1 MSSEYNRLLKRQ
13 IKKYLT
19 AGLEDDERIRVF
31 IDAINDSY
39 NAFER
44 DKRLSEHAF
53 EVSEK
58 DYLDIYSRL
67 KEEINIRN
75 QSIQKLK
82 ETIRNMEPDAEN
94 QIVLDGE
101 NLLDVVDYLNLQI
114 NKRKEAET
122 AMKMAKEEAEKANQ
136 AKSEFLSVMSHEIRT
151 PLNAVLGLGQLLL
164 RQDPRPDQV
173 SNMQVLKASAENLL
187 TLINDILDFSKIN
200 AKKLEIDHSPFDIRR
215 MVNDI
220 FQAISIRGKERNNRM
235 LLLIEDKVPNVLF
248 GDATRLTQVLNN
260 LLSNAVKF
268 TSDGEVSL
276 SISLEKLSEKHCSIK
291 FTVSDTGIGIEQEK
305 LKHIFNPFS
314 QASSSITRKFGG
326 TGLGLTITAELL
338 HLMNTNIEVE
348 TNIDVGSKFFF
359 TLNME
364 FLDDDKIKQS
374 NISLSEQNLGG
385 AKILLVEDTPFN
397 ILFTRQLLEG
407 WNTTVEIAENGKI
420 AVDKLRE
427 DHYSLVLMDLHMP
440 VMDGYT
446 AAAEIR
452 KFDAKT
458 PIITLTA
465 TASDDIKSKINE
477 VGMQDYVIKPFDID
491 VLYSKINRLL
501 SAT

>member
-1 MSSEYNRLLKRQ
+1 LEYNRLLKRQ

-19 AGLEDDERIRVF
+19 AGLESDQRMLSF

-82 ETIRNMEPDAEN
+82 ETILNMEPGAETE
-94 QIVLDGE
+94 IMKDGD
-101 NLLDVVDYLNLQI
+101 NLLDVVNYLNLQV
-114 NKRKEAET
+114 NKRREAES
-122 AMKMAKEEAEKANQ
+122 AMRIAKEEAEKANQ

-164 RQDPRPDQV
+164 RQNPRPDQV

-200 AKKLEIDHSPFDIRR
+200 ARKLEIDHIPFNIRR
-215 MVNDI
+215 TIEDI
-220 FQAISIRGKERNNRM
+220 FQAISVKGNEWNNKM
-235 LLLIEDKVPNVLF
+235 SLHIDNTIPQYIY
-248 GDATRLTQVLNN
+248 GDPHRLTQVLNN
-260 LLSNAVKF
+260 LMSNAVKF
-268 TSDGEVSL
+268 TRDGQVEL
-276 SISLEKLSEKHCSIK
+276 KLTLEKKSESRCTIVFSI
-291 FTVSDTGIGIEQEK
+291 SDTGIGIEKDK
-305 LKHIFNPFS
+305 LEHIFSPFA

-326 TGLGLTITAELL
+326 TGLGLAITAELL
-338 HLMNTNIEVE
+338 ELMNCKIHVDTELGKGSRFYFTMDTEFVDEGSDQHTGTE
-348 TNIDVGSKFFF
+348 TKEQD
-359 TLNME
+359 L
-364 FLDDDKIKQS
+364 KQ
-374 NISLSEQNLGG
+374 
-385 AKILLVEDTPFN
+385 AKVLLVEDTPFN

-407 WNTTVEIAENGKI
+407 WNTIVEVAENGQI
-420 AVDKLRE
+420 AVDMMQSG
-427 DHYSLVLMDLHMP
+427 HYDIVLMDLHMP

-446 AAAEIR
+446 ASMKIR
-452 KFDAKT
+452 EFNEST
-458 PIITLTA
+458 PIISLTA
-465 TASDDIKSKINE
+465 TASEDIKNKLHD

-491 VLYSKINRLL
+491 VLFSKMQRLL
-501 SAT
+501 RK